1 MRVWPGFFLFFSGL
15 ITFKRNEWTVGRPF
29 ALCIHA
35 CIFCMGEN
43 GREPFI
49 RYDPSLIRDA
59 CENIVKM
66 IRVIFIPSTIRFLC
80 HDPINH
86 AIVTST
92 GKTKVLEMRIVI
104 GQKNPAA
111 GENASFEFLSSSL
124 FLGRKRQRRK
134 KNEE

>member
-1 MRVWPGFFLFFSGL
+1 MNGWLAGL
-15 ITFKRNEWTVGRPF
+15 SNYAFTPVSF
-29 ALCIHA
+29 AKEDC
-35 CIFCMGEN
+35 EN

-49 RYDPSLIRDA
+49 SMIRLLYETHVKID
-59 CENIVKM
+59 KM
-66 IRVIFIPSTIRFLC
+66 IGVIFIPSTIRFLR

-124 FLGRKRQRRK
+124 F
-134 KNEE
+134 